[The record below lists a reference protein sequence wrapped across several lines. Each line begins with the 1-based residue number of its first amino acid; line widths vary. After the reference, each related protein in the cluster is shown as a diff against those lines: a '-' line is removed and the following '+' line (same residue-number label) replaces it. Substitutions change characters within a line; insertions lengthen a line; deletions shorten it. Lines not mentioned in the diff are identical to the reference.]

1 MSRPDEHQL
10 WQDERAA
17 TLRDRQREHHAAF
30 RHFKPGRARTVRLSC
45 PRCNGPI
52 YAMTDSIGETITCTH
67 PDCHAE
73 LVTRSTDVAICDLVG
88 ASR

>member
-17 TLRDRQREHHAAF
+17 TLRDRQREHH
-30 RHFKPGRARTVRLSC
+30 RHPRYIVAPRTIRLSC

-73 LVTRSTDVAICDLVG
+73 LVTRSTDGAVG
-88 ASR
+88 LEPRGAQ